1 MGLVTAVHY
10 SSTGT
15 TELLENEKMLV
26 INAVP
31 KVSCCCVV
39 IMLHPLAPPTFCL
52 QPFSDED
59 INMLYNVLGQV
70 HVPDNDSDDDLRAKE
85 DLKVSGPV
93 TVVSLC
99 SKCYSCD

>member
-1 MGLVTAVHY
+1 MGLVTAMHY

-31 KVSCCCVV
+31 KVSCCVV
-39 IMLHPLAPPTFCL
+39 IMLHLLALPTFCL

-93 TVVSLC
+93 TILC

>member
-1 MGLVTAVHY
+1 MAVHKCYGWGWLLQYVY

-15 TELLENEKMLV
+15 TELLENEKMQVL
-26 INAVP
+26 NSVP
-31 KVSCCCVV
+31 QVSYSVAD
-39 IMLHPLAPPTFCL
+39 ITPATPTHSL

-85 DLKVSGPV
+85 DLKV
-93 TVVSLC
+93 TH
-99 SKCYSCD
+99 YY

>member
-1 MGLVTAVHY
+1 
-10 SSTGT
+10 
-15 TELLENEKMLV
+15 
-26 INAVP
+26 
-31 KVSCCCVV
+31 
-39 IMLHPLAPPTFCL
+39 
-52 QPFSDED
+52 
-59 INMLYNVLGQV
+59 MLYNVLGQV